1 MRDDETQDR
10 PGAVILFEDRTSDS
24 PVIERV
30 WRCHSTRGGQFLS
43 VASPHWELTVTRLA
57 GQTTV
62 TVRGPETRPTWAECP
77 ANGEWLSVRFKLGT
91 SMRDLPVSALIDRND
106 VNLPSASCDA
116 FWLDGSRWTIPDFDD
131 VETFVTR
138 LVRGGLV
145 LRDSLVEAALHGDP
159 QALSRRTAQRRFLR
173 ATGMTQAMLQQI
185 ERARYAATL
194 LQEGLPIAEVAQ
206 EAGFFDQAHLTRSL
220 RRLIGQTPAS
230 IARGSEQLSF
240 LYKTA
245 SND

>member
-1 MRDDETQDR
+1 MRDDNAQDR
-10 PGAVILFEDRTSDS
+10 PGAAIFFEDRASDS
-24 PVIERV
+24 SVIERV
-30 WRCHSTRGGQFLS
+30 WRCHSTRGGRFLS

-62 TVRGPETRPTWAECP
+62 TARGPETKPTWAECP

-106 VNLPSASCDA
+106 VNLPSASSNA
-116 FWLDGSRWTIPDFDD
+116 FWLDGARWTIPDFDD

-138 LVRGGLV
+138 LVKKGLV
-145 LRDSLVEAALHGDP
+145 LRDALVEAALQGDP
-159 QALSRRTAQRRFLR
+159 HALSRRTAQRRFLR
-173 ATGMTQAMLQQI
+173 ATGMSQTMLQQI
-185 ERARYAATL
+185 KRARYATTL
-194 LQEGLPIAEVAQ
+194 LQKGEPIAEVAQ

-240 LYKTA
+240 LYNTA
-245 SND
+245 SPD

>member
-1 MRDDETQDR
+1 MHDDNAQDQ
-10 PGAVILFEDRTSDS
+10 PCAAIFFEDRASDS

-30 WRCHSTRGGQFLS
+30 WRCHSTRGGRFLS

-57 GQTTV
+57 GLTTV
-62 TVRGPETRPTWAECP
+62 TARGPETKPTWAECP

-106 VNLPSASCDA
+106 VNLPSASSNA
-116 FWLDGSRWTIPDFDD
+116 FWLDGARWTIPDFDD

-138 LVRGGLV
+138 LVKKGLV
-145 LRDSLVEAALHGDP
+145 LRDALIEAALQGDP

-173 ATGMTQAMLQQI
+173 ATGMSQTMLQQI
-185 ERARYAATL
+185 KRARYATTL
-194 LQEGLPIAEVAQ
+194 LQKGEPIAGVAQ
-206 EAGFFDQAHLTRSL
+206 EAGFFDQAHLTNSL

-240 LYKTA
+240 LYNTSSA
-245 SND
+245 D

>member
-1 MRDDETQDR
+1 MRDDETLDR
-10 PGAVILFEDRTSDS
+10 PGAVILFEDRASNS

-30 WRCHSTRGGQFLS
+30 WRCHSTRGGRFQS
-43 VASPHWELTVTRLA
+43 VASPHWELTVARLA

-62 TVRGPETRPTWAECP
+62 TVRGPETKPTWAECP

-106 VNLPSASCDA
+106 VNLPSDSKDA
-116 FWLDGSRWTIPDFDD
+116 FWLDGTRWTIPAFDD
-131 VETFVTR
+131 VEALVGR
-138 LVRGGLV
+138 LVQKGLV
-145 LRDSLVEAALHGDP
+145 LRDSLVEAALHGDR

-173 ATGMTQAMLQQI
+173 ATGMTQTMLLQI
-185 ERARYAATL
+185 KRARYATML
-194 LQEGLPIAEVAQ
+194 LQQGVPIATVAQ
-206 EAGFFDQAHLTRSL
+206 EAGFYDQAHLTHSL

-240 LYKTA
+240 LYNTA
-245 SND
+245 ATD